1 MTRDEDA
8 DAAALRELFDDHFE
22 AVTGYAM
29 RRAGPADAADVVA
42 ETMLIAWRRI
52 GDVPAPPATRAWL
65 FGVARRVL
73 ANQRRGTTRRLAL
86 SERLAFD
93 LEAMRATR
101 ASDHAIASA
110 QNDRT
115 RRALD
120 ALTDDDRE
128 LLLLSAWEGL
138 SPAEIAVAFG
148 IPPVTARTRLHRA
161 RARLRAE
168 LEDTD
173 SLDDV
178 AGVAERD
185 RPTAS
190 GHSFLDGRTAVQTL
204 QEGDR

>member
-1 MTRDEDA
+1 MTKDEDA
-8 DAAALRELFDDHFE
+8 DAAALRELFDEHFD

-29 RRAGPADAADVVA
+29 RRTSPADAADVVA

-52 GDVPAPPATRAWL
+52 GEVPAPPATRAWL
-65 FGVARRVL
+65 YGVARRVL
-73 ANQRRGTTRRLAL
+73 ANQRRGATRRVAL
-86 SERLAFD
+86 SQRLAFD

-101 ASDHAIASA
+101 TPDHAAAYA

-120 ALTDDDRE
+120 ALNDEDRE

-138 SPAEIAVAFG
+138 SPAEIAVVFG
-148 IPPVTARTRLHRA
+148 IPAATARTRLHRA

-168 LEDTD
+168 LEDTND
-173 SLDDV
+173 TADV
-178 AGVAERD
+178 TDVTEWERTD
-185 RPTAS
+185 AS